1 MKKTLK
7 YAAVAV
13 AAIFTMSCSNDSLTD
28 GIEKS
33 NNYITATQEA
43 LTEENSDFAL
53 VRTTLNTSNII
64 EWNKG
69 DQISIYDGKRNTK
82 FTASTAGTTATF
94 LAPNYETTASH
105 FIAFYPYNIATTF
118 SGNTISNITLPTNQ
132 VATDGSFDP
141 ACNLMT
147 ASTTSIASGLNF
159 KHICSYI
166 KITPAFDC
174 SRIVID
180 FNDNVAGTFSV
191 TVADDGTPSV
201 SNLTDASQT
210 IILHGDMKAL
220 TSYYIAVLPG
230 SYTNGFKVT
239 LEPKLT
245 KEMVNWE
252 TKTINSTT
260 YYRQAPAGNTL
271 TMNRAKI
278 RSLGTMSA
286 SNMTATTP
294 DPVSF
299 EDMDYNDDINATHGK
314 KMLWATTNL
323 GAKSETEYGDY
334 YAWGEIAPRT
344 NEYSYANYL
353 CKDYYPVNL
362 DLAHDAAAVHMGRG
376 WKIPSDYEF
385 NELKERTIW
394 VYTSDYNGKT
404 GYLIYPAGK
413 KADGTPIQDYQK
425 LPNGTVYHIPMGLDQ
440 TQVEITDQEVIAYIN
455 NLNPKTTKHLFLIYA
470 GFKDT
475 DGTTKTIDVKA
486 TYWTNGRGETE
497 LESAG
502 TSGSRSAYYFGAD
515 KIKFN
520 MKSRWNVVYNGMS
533 IRPVMVLEW

>member
-7 YAAVAV
+7 YVALAAAT
-13 AAIFTMSCSNDSLTD
+13 IFTMSCSNDPVSD

-33 NNYITATQEA
+33 NSYITATQEA

-53 VRTTLNTSNII
+53 VRTTLNSQNAV
-64 EWNKG
+64 EWNQG
-69 DQISIYDGKRNTK
+69 DEISVYDGTRNTK
-82 FTASTAGTTATF
+82 FTASTAGATATF
-94 LAPNYETTASH
+94 LAPNYEATASRY
-105 FIAFYPYNIATTF
+105 IASYPYNIATTF
-118 SGNTISNITLPTNQ
+118 SGNTISNITLPSNQ

-166 KITPAFDC
+166 KIIPAFDC

-180 FNDNVAGTFSV
+180 FNDNVTGTFDV

-210 IILHGDMKAL
+210 IILHGNIKAL

-230 SYTNGFKVT
+230 SYTKGFKVT

-252 TKTINSTT
+252 TKTINTTT
-260 YYRQAPAGNTL
+260 YYRQAPVGNTL
-271 TMNRAKI
+271 VMNRAKI
-278 RSLGTMSA
+278 RSLGTMSTA
-286 SNMTATTP
+286 NMTANNP

-299 EDMDYNDDINATHGK
+299 EDMGYGDDINAAHGK
-314 KMLWATTNL
+314 KVLWATANL

-344 NEYSYANYL
+344 NAYSYANYL

-394 VYTSDYNGKT
+394 VYTTNYNGKT
-404 GYLIYPAGK
+404 GYLVYPAGK

-425 LPNGTVYHIPMGLDQ
+425 LPNGTVYRVPMGLDQ
-440 TQVEITDQEVIAYIN
+440 EQTVIEDQEVIAYIN
-455 NLNPKTTKHLFLIYA
+455 NLSPETTKHLFIIYA
-470 GFKDT
+470 GFKNI
-475 DGTTKTIDVKA
+475 DGTIMNLDKKA

-497 LESAG
+497 MEAAG
-502 TSGSRSAYYFGAD
+502 TPGSRSAFYLGAD
-515 KIKFN
+515 NSKFN
-520 MKSRWNVVYNGMS
+520 MKSHWNTVYNGMS